1 MCKVVDCQTPETS
14 KHCQG
19 YCMAH
24 YRRWKATGDP
34 TKTLWDIRKAAR
46 PTVCEV
52 DGCDLGIWSLPYCNR
67 HYRRFKTYGD
77 PLATDFRTRP
87 HGTKKCTIDG
97 CEKKHNAKGYCFA
110 HYNRWKRYGDPMI
123 TKESASRIAPDGYV
137 WRGSM
142 QEHRLV
148 MEEKIGRKLVPGE
161 NVHHLNGDRKD
172 NRPENLELWSRKQP
186 YGQRVEDKVN
196 YALEILS
203 LYAPDK
209 LRTPND

>member
-1 MCKVVDCQTPETS
+1 
-14 KHCQG
+14 
-19 YCMAH
+19 MAH
-24 YRRWKATGDP
+24 YRRWKTTGDP
-34 TKTLWDIRKAAR
+34 TKTLWDIRKATR

-52 DGCDLGIWSLPYCNR
+52 EGCELGIWVLPYCNR
-67 HYRRFKTYGD
+67 HYRRFKTFGD

-87 HGTKKCTIDG
+87 HGTKKCTIEG
-97 CEKKHNAKGYCFA
+97 CEKKHNAKGYCYT

-123 TKESASRIAPDGYV
+123 TKEAASRIAPDGYV
-137 WRGSM
+137 WRGGV

-209 LRTPND
+209 LRNPND